1 MLGPPQSQIDCRGR
15 DSQAVGV
22 VLEAANVIFIEPPTD
37 PATPEL
43 GAASVDGR
51 RHQLGM
57 SCWAAYMPDDMRVN
71 AAASLGRSNSTP
83 AF

>member
-1 MLGPPQSQIDCRGR
+1 MPAPTCSGDTKL
-15 DSQAVGV
+15 
-22 VLEAANVIFIEPPTD
+22 AANVIFIEPPTD